1 MITHSFYPEYSGAAN
16 QCHNLS
22 KKLINKKFEVFVV
35 TFTNNTDLPS
45 KDIIDGLFI
54 NRIHI
59 KKHIFSRAFTM
70 LKLFSI
76 LIKYLK
82 KYKIIHFHGFI
93 NHMLWVTWFGLIFRK
108 KIIMKISM
116 MDADNP
122 SSIIKKSIVH
132 KLSLFMLDKIIAT
145 TNSMFDEIYNYPN
158 LKQSAELIPNGVD
171 LKTFNQISLKEKE
184 EIRKDLKLP
193 LEKEIILFSGIIS
206 PRKGLG
212 LLYNAWEFMKLKNEN
227 YPILLLIGPFES
239 DVWKNVS
246 NDYMKEKTNSMIK
259 KHPDEIFHFGMKQ
272 EMRKYYQ
279 VSDYFILPSK
289 QEGLPNA
296 LLEAMSTGLICI
308 INEFTGSDQCIINLK
323 NGLII
328 DAQETNFL
336 NQTFNQLRRKKDIV
350 PLIQSNSIDTIK
362 NNYDLEKI
370 AMKYKQVYEQ
380 LIK

>member
-1 MITHSFYPEYSGAAN
+1 MITSSFYPEYSGAAK

-22 KKLINKKFEVFVV
+22 KNLISKNFEICVV
-35 TFTNNTDLPS
+35 TFTDDNNLPS
-45 KDIIDGLFI
+45 KEIIDGLLIKRISI
-54 NRIHI
+54 N
-59 KKHIFSRAFTM
+59 KHILSRVITITKLLYIL
-70 LKLFSI
+70 LKNLRE
-76 LIKYLK
+76 
-82 KYKIIHFHGFI
+82 YKIIHFHGFI

-122 SSIIKKSIVH
+122 SSIIKKGLVH
-132 KLSLFMLDKIIAT
+132 KISLFMLDKIIAT

-158 LKQSAELIPNGVD
+158 LKQNAELIPNGVD
-171 LKTFNQISLKEKE
+171 LKTFNQISLKKKK
-184 EIRKDLKLP
+184 EIRNHLKLP

-206 PRKGLG
+206 PRKGLD
-212 LLYNAWEFMKLKNEN
+212 LLYNAWESMKLKNEN
-227 YPILLLIGPFES
+227 YPILLLVGPFES
-239 DVWKNVS
+239 DVWKNVK

-308 INEFTGSDQCIINLK
+308 INAFTGSDQCIINLK

-328 DAQETNFL
+328 DAQDTNFL

-350 PLIQSNSIDTIK
+350 PLIQNNSIDTIK
-362 NNYDLEKI
+362 SNYDLEKI
-370 AMKYKQVYEQ
+370 AMKYKQLYEQ